1 MKLLVI
7 FLFFL
12 FQNSLCFAK
21 NGFIGIKYQK
31 NETALK
37 DKYSL
42 VTDKGILITTI
53 FKGSPADLQGLK
65 AGDIIVSA
73 DSKKI
78 LIENN
83 IDDFNVLL
91 RSKSSGDVLELEI
104 LKKNNETKI
113 IKFKLGDIKNSKL
126 YKEITSESEVYSF
139 YWGGYYLKFPDEK
152 INKIYINESFSK
164 KFQTN
169 NPIIICLDKK
179 SSSYKNGLKL
189 YDEILEIN
197 GKDPNL
203 YFFSKDTFSIKV
215 KRADQIINLRIKGEI
230 YQEYN
235 NLHDM
240 DLICTPE
247 YANLLC
253 DSKLNNRGT
262 REFDINLW
270 LEVFECYEKNKV
282 FTISFL
288 EKDEKFDTKLDMLYF
303 ILGHYKWNEK
313 DNKIYQKYIDITNKE
328 LDKLS
333 NIKKKI
339 S

>member
-126 YKEITSESEVYSF
+126 YKVT
-139 YWGGYYLKFPDEK
+139 L
-152 INKIYINESFSK
+152 
-164 KFQTN
+164 
-169 NPIIICLDKK
+169 
-179 SSSYKNGLKL
+179 
-189 YDEILEIN
+189 
-197 GKDPNL
+197 
-203 YFFSKDTFSIKV
+203 
-215 KRADQIINLRIKGEI
+215 
-230 YQEYN
+230 
-235 NLHDM
+235 
-240 DLICTPE
+240 
-247 YANLLC
+247 
-253 DSKLNNRGT
+253 
-262 REFDINLW
+262 
-270 LEVFECYEKNKV
+270 
-282 FTISFL
+282 
-288 EKDEKFDTKLDMLYF
+288 
-303 ILGHYKWNEK
+303 
-313 DNKIYQKYIDITNKE
+313 
-328 LDKLS
+328 
-333 NIKKKI
+333 
-339 S
+339 